1 MKLFRFGDGPYELVV
16 AETKEQAV
24 KYYDEN
30 ICALREIYREL
41 GDSYET
47 YEEFLDNYIV
57 EEPMNQSFYVTLT
70 VKEILESL
78 PDTCPPFIFATSDW

>member
-16 AETKEQAV
+16 AKTKEQAIQ
-24 KYYDEN
+24 YYNEN
-30 ICALREIYREL
+30 VCALWEVYREL
-41 GDSYET
+41 RDFYET

-57 EEPMNQSFYVTLT
+57 EEPMNQSICVTLT
-70 VKEILESL
+70 VKEMLESL